1 MTINFYL
8 NNDKRNNNPE
18 KIIYCYV
25 REQKKTIVL
34 HTKER
39 INPEFW
45 DSKKQIVKKSYLGSP
60 EINQYLTKFKEAVQK
75 NIRLLRIEKINPSFE
90 EIKEA
95 LLNVL
100 SNKKEIKFFDSFDE
114 FIELRKPYVT
124 GNTIKKFKS
133 LKRHLSE
140 FEDYS
145 KESIKLNSINQ
156 LFFERF
162 ANFLLLEKNHINNT
176 IYKELAIFKIFLNWC
191 YDRNLIEHK
200 DYNKFKIKTH
210 KVDSVALTEAELMK
224 LYNLEFL
231 ELENNRTL
239 ERVRDV
245 FCFGCFTGQR
255 FSDISRIKREDLKGD
270 FWHLRIVKTTDKIE
284 IPLNDFA
291 KSILNKYADEVKPLP
306 VISEQK
312 TNQYL
317 KELCRM
323 AGIDDK
329 ISITRYKG
337 AEKIEQTFEKYEL
350 ITTHTARQTFVTLS
364 LEKGM
369 RPETVMEITGH
380 KDYKTFTKY
389 IKMTNKVKK
398 VEMNKIWK
406 KEPVLKLV
414 NY

>member
-133 LKRHLSE
+133 LKG
-140 FEDYS
+140 
-145 KESIKLNSINQ
+145 
-156 LFFERF
+156 
-162 ANFLLLEKNHINNT
+162 
-176 IYKELAIFKIFLNWC
+176 IY
-191 YDRNLIEHK
+191 RNL
-200 DYNKFKIKTH
+200 KT
-210 KVDSVALTEAELMK
+210 
-224 LYNLEFL
+224 
-231 ELENNRTL
+231 
-239 ERVRDV
+239 
-245 FCFGCFTGQR
+245 
-255 FSDISRIKREDLKGD
+255 I
-270 FWHLRIVKTTDKIE
+270 
-284 IPLNDFA
+284 
-291 KSILNKYADEVKPLP
+291 
-306 VISEQK
+306 QK
-312 TNQYL
+312 
-317 KELCRM
+317 K
-323 AGIDDK
+323 A
-329 ISITRYKG
+329 
-337 AEKIEQTFEKYEL
+337 
-350 ITTHTARQTFVTLS
+350 
-364 LEKGM
+364 
-369 RPETVMEITGH
+369 
-380 KDYKTFTKY
+380 
-389 IKMTNKVKK
+389 
-398 VEMNKIWK
+398 
-406 KEPVLKLV
+406 
-414 NY
+414 